1 MKAKFIVA
9 LITALL
15 FNALTSGVFASVL
28 GVSHGAMF
36 AAQMGLS
43 LIPLNMAGCLCE
55 GLNKEIWIPE
65 IIEKFYP
72 DDSFLAHS
80 KNLDAWVDNNTL
92 HLQEA
97 GIDPAVYIDNEQYPI
112 PVAVRSDIPHEIV
125 LKRFDT
131 ENTVHINAI
140 EIEESAEK
148 RQSVIE
154 GHRNSLR
161 QKFARL
167 AAFNWAPIK
176 NSDYTPV
183 KAANGQK
190 NLRGYKA
197 LTYQM
202 VMDMELAFDEL
213 EVPPEERILVLNP
226 LHAMDLRMQDI
237 EMYKA
242 FYNEKKL
249 FSFTVTR
256 SSLNP
261 KYDGVTGQKLPWN
274 AAVSA
279 NEAPCSL
286 FYYKDAV
293 GRARGK
299 VDMYSRLNDP
309 QYRGDVVGFNMRGI
323 ATPVTGKYLAAVY
336 SPKA

>member
-9 LITALL
+9 LTTALL

-43 LIPLNMAGCLCE
+43 LIPLNMTGCLCE
-55 GLNKEIWIPE
+55 GLNREIWIPE

-72 DDSFLAHS
+72 SDSFLSYS
-80 KNLDAWVDNNTL
+80 KSLDAWVDNNKL
-92 HLQEA
+92 NLQEA
-97 GIDPAVYIDNEQYPI
+97 GVDPAVYIDNEQYPI
-112 PVAVRSDIPHEIV
+112 PVAVRTDIPHEII

-148 RQSVIE
+148 RQSVIA
-154 GHRNSLR
+154 GHQNSLR

-167 AAFNWAPIK
+167 AAFNWAPAE
-176 NSDYTPV
+176 NGEFTPV
-183 KAANGQK
+183 KASDGKTNA
-190 NLRGYKA
+190 RGHKS
-197 LTYQM
+197 LTYEK

-213 EVPPEERILVLNP
+213 EIPQEGRVLVLNP
-226 LHAMDLRMQDI
+226 LHAMDLRLQDM

-242 FYNEKKL
+242 FYSENKL
-249 FSFTVTR
+249 FSFTVVR

-261 KYDGVTGQKLPWN
+261 KYNGTTGKKLPWN

-279 NEAPCSL
+279 TDAPCSL

-293 GRARGK
+293 ARARGT
-299 VDMYSRLNDP
+299 VDMYASLNDP
-309 QYRGDVVGFNMRGI
+309 GYRGDVIGFNMRGV
-323 ATPVTGKYLAAVY
+323 ATPVTGKYLGAVY